1 MRRWLGE
8 FVRIF
13 QAWTEVVVVVVVVVA
28 VEPGGSARVD

>member
-13 QAWTEVVVVVVVVVA
+13 QDWTEVVVVVVVVVA